1 MGACPH
7 CGVEACEAKFQECLD
22 RDFADPD
29 YGVVHH
35 LTVGAYMLQHSRYLD
50 ENVAGTVDFLLRHLD
65 RAPGE
70 SAKRDIR
77 RWTDGP
83 RRVARRGEESA
94 PVPPEL
100 FWPSSIGDVDLTTAD
115 SYRASVRRWA
125 EAVARAV
132 RRTSQGC
139 DW

>member
-1 MGACPH
+1 MAACPH

-94 PVPPEL
+94 PVRPDAL
-100 FWPSSIGDVDLTTAD
+100 RRAATGDSACQSDTSCSSWPNSTCRPS
-115 SYRASVRRWA
+115 
-125 EAVARAV
+125 
-132 RRTSQGC
+132 
-139 DW
+139 